1 LISRDNRP
9 KQFCSIFGGATL
21 LAQTRARIRPAFS
34 QERTVFT
41 VVKAHELYYAPELRD
56 VPLSRVVVQPDN
68 RGTTAAILVTLLRI
82 LRFEQ
87 DAVVTFFPADHHF
100 SNEASLLDAVDTAAG
115 AIRLYP
121 DSFILLGAT
130 PQYPETEYG
139 WIEPGADVSSS
150 RSSLFRVHRFWEKPA
165 HQAANL
171 LMDRGCLWNTFVM
184 VGRARAFL
192 NAIALAV
199 PDVRST
205 LDQAGAH
212 SADSL
217 FDTLVPGDFSRQ
229 VLSACTEKML
239 VLRLNG
245 TEWSDLGTPE
255 RVFAMLK
262 RKGVP
267 LGIPN
272 LVRARSL

>member
-1 LISRDNRP
+1 
-9 KQFCSIFGGATL
+9 
-21 LAQTRARIRPAFS
+21 
-34 QERTVFT
+34 
-41 VVKAHELYYAPELRD
+41 VVKTHESYYAPELRD

-68 RGTTAAILVTLLRI
+68 RGTTAAILVTLLRV

-121 DSFILLGAT
+121 ESIILLGAA
-130 PQYPETEYG
+130 PQYPEVEYG
-139 WIEPGADVSSS
+139 WIEPGSRVPSS
-150 RSSLFRVHRFWEKPA
+150 RSSLFRVRRFWEKPA
-165 HQAANL
+165 HKAANL

-192 NAIALAV
+192 DAIALAV
-199 PDVRST
+199 PDVRAT
-205 LDQAGAH
+205 LARSGAH

-229 VLSACTEKML
+229 VLAACTERML

-255 RVFAMLK
+255 RVFATLK
-262 RKGVP
+262 REGVP
-267 LGIPN
+267 SEIPEYIEVRS
-272 LVRARSL
+272 LCDVTRAR